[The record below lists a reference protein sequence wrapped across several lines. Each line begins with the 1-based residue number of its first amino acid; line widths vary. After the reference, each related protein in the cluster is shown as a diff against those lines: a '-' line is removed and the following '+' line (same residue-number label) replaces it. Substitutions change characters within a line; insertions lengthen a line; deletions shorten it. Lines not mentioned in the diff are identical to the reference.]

1 MTSILPVRFGPHSA
15 TDGTGLPSGQ
25 KVVDVRQELRP
36 GGSVGA
42 QEVIGAVEEILRA
55 AGVDSSQVEVHLPR
69 RRRLLGCGDPRL
81 NHVTACDHGGQIIR

>member
-36 GGSVGA
+36 GGFVGA

-55 AGVDSSQVEVHLPR
+55 AGVVSSRWRCTCPDDGVYS
-69 RRRLLGCGDPRL
+69 
-81 NHVTACDHGGQIIR
+81 VTAIRA